1 MLSTLEGKRFD
12 RCSAAF
18 AHSKYGMAKKKSKKR
33 TKKKPK
39 LGSISLLFV
48 VLIAL
53 GIAAVRYVRT
63 PAGEALLLDAG
74 FGGRYE
80 SVQKNLDRRI
90 VRALILAGIERKN
103 ITVETEKA
111 RDGRPPLAIV
121 RATVPNDISLIEVN
135 SLITGSV
142 AKGGGRVHSCSESG
156 GGRIVEMEI
165 GTRRHRT
172 HTCIIKKRRATK
184 EREKSAEPVIA
195 LIVDDFGYFY
205 NSLVREFLTLDI
217 PLTLT
222 VIPGLSHTKRIC
234 EAAVNAGKEIL
245 CHLPMEPEKGGGDGG
260 EIPLIRVAMKKNE
273 IRDTVEQALERT
285 PGVIGMNNHMG
296 SRATADR
303 RVMEVILGV
312 CKRHGLFFIDS
323 MTTQRSVVGETAE
336 RVGVPSLSNDLF
348 IDNTG
353 EDRKENMRKIISISR
368 RKGYAVGIM
377 HVKRSTLEDLK
388 WMIGEAERAGV
399 KFVNV
404 SDMIEGQSTRR

>member
-1 MLSTLEGKRFD
+1 MVR
-12 RCSAAF
+12 
-18 AHSKYGMAKKKSKKR
+18 KKSKKR
-33 TKKKPK
+33 SKKGPK
-39 LGSISLLFV
+39 LGSLALTFV

-53 GIAAVRYVRT
+53 GVAAVRYVRT
-63 PAGEALLLDAG
+63 PAGVAFLLDAG
-74 FGGRYE
+74 FDGRYE

-90 VRALILAGIERKN
+90 VQALILAGIERRN
-103 ITVETEKA
+103 ITIETERA
-111 RDGRPPLAIV
+111 RDGRPPPALL
-121 RATVPNDISLIEVN
+121 RATVPDDISLIEVN
-135 SLITGSV
+135 ALITESI
-142 AKGGGRVHSCSESG
+142 AKAGGRVRSCAESN
-156 GGRIVEMEI
+156 GGRVVEMEI
-165 GTRRHRT
+165 GTRRHKT
-172 HTCIIKKRRATK
+172 HNCIIKKRRTPR
-184 EREKSAEPVIA
+184 EREEGAEPVIA

-205 NSLVREFLTLDI
+205 NSLVKEFLTLEI

-222 VIPGLSHTKRIC
+222 VIPGLRHTKRIC

-260 EIPLIRVAMKKNE
+260 EIPLIRVAMKGGE
-273 IRDTVEQALERT
+273 IRDTVEQALQAT

-303 RVMEVILGV
+303 RVMENILEI

-323 MTTQRSVVGETAE
+323 MTTQRSVVGETAK

-348 IDNTG
+348 IDNAG
-353 EDRKENMRKIISISR
+353 EDMRENMRKIISISR

-377 HVKRSTLEDLK
+377 HVKSATLKDLK

-404 SDMIEGQSTRR
+404 SDMIAGHSTRR